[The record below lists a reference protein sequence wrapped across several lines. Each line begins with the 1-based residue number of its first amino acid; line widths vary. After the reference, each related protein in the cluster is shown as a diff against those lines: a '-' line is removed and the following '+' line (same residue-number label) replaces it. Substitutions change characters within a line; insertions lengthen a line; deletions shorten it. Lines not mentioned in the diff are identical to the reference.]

1 MEKQTGWIVHLDLIT
16 FVSSPMTSRINLEQA
31 LPADKWKISNS
42 SDFVWEAV
50 TSIQLELDFTLGSVF
65 MSLCE
70 EWRLNY

>member
-1 MEKQTGWIVHLDLIT
+1 
-16 FVSSPMTSRINLEQA
+16 MTSRINLEQA

-70 EWRLNY
+70 E